1 MTKPVYAKS
10 DKKNNVQE
18 KSVFAEERESNIKYS
33 VISDGDRELKEVK
46 DEIHNKNSKKV
57 EGYVEVEV
65 NYNGE
70 YNIKEKNTTSR
81 STQLSISHF

>member
-65 NYNGE
+65 N
-70 YNIKEKNTTSR
+70 
-81 STQLSISHF
+81 

>member
-10 DKKNNVQE
+10 DKKNNVEE